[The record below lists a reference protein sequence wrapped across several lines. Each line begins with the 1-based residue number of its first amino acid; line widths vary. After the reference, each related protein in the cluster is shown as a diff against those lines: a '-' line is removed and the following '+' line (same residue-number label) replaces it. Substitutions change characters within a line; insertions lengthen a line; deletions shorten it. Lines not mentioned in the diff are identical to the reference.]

1 MGDAAVAAA
10 GSVHGFVPALT
21 SFVGRE
27 SEVGKVDGLLGEY
40 RLVTVTGP
48 GGVGK
53 SRLAGEVARR
63 VADRFADGVWL
74 VELAAVQEPA
84 LVPAAVAVALEVHQ
98 PPGISIVEALTAM
111 LARQQRLLML
121 DNCEHMLAAVAEL
134 CGTLLTAADDVR
146 VLATSREPVGIAGEA
161 RFRLPPLA
169 VAGPDHLAGAGA
181 SDAVVLFA
189 DRARQLDSA
198 FALTG
203 DSQALA
209 AQIVGRLD
217 GMPLAIELAAARAEA
232 LGLPQLLERLDHRF
246 ALLTGGDRRASAR
259 QRSLAATVDWSY
271 QLLSVDEQR
280 VFRRLAIFPGPFT
293 LDAAQAVAGGVAEPA
308 VLHLVDCSL
317 LTPPRVG
324 PDGRAR
330 YLMLETL
337 RAYGLERMAKADEQ
351 HPAAAALARYALQ
364 VAERAAVGLQASGGE
379 ADAARWLDAE
389 DATTQQALTWALE
402 HDPVVALRLAA
413 ALAPWWRLRGRS
425 TAGYALM
432 RTAAAHA
439 VPGDDVWSA
448 AQLWLGH
455 LAHGTADYDTAL
467 GHFTA
472 VRDALDAGRQSPELA
487 DGLAARSGTLLNLD
501 RITEADDDGR
511 RALALARELC
521 YPAGEAI
528 ALRELSWAASYA
540 GDADTALRWARQT
553 QRIDPAG
560 IPGWYARACAVAL
573 AAALMDAGEVTSAQ
587 GICADAL
594 ARARDAGDLPDQAE
608 CLWLM
613 AELERQTGR
622 IDDASA
628 HLRESIGLATQVGD
642 RLRLTDCLNTC
653 GHICATTGRWADA
666 STMWAAYATQIAA
679 IGVPDLPQDAHRRQE
694 PLRKAAQALEPA
706 QLRAAAERGA
716 AMSLATAAEFAT
728 LLTAPA
734 TLEPQ
739 PPSDVTPLSAR
750 ERELVILVAQGRTD
764 TQIAGQLFISVSTVR
779 SHLDRIRDKTGSRR
793 RADLTRFALQ
803 AGLI

>member
-1 MGDAAVAAA
+1 
-10 GSVHGFVPALT
+10 VHGFVPALT

-27 SEVGKVDGLLGEY
+27 SEVGKVAGLLGEY

-53 SRLAGEVARR
+53 TRLAGEVTRR
-63 VADRFADGVWL
+63 VASRFADGVWL

-98 PPGISIVEALTAM
+98 PPGMSLVEALVAM
-111 LARQQRLLML
+111 LARQQLLLML

-161 RFRLPPLA
+161 RYRLPPLA
-169 VAGPDHLAGAGA
+169 VPGPDHLTDVGA
-181 SDAVVLFA
+181 SDAMVLFA

-203 DSQALA
+203 DSPALV

-246 ALLTGGDRRASAR
+246 ALLTGGDRRASER

-271 QLLSVDEQR
+271 QLLSVDERR
-280 VFRRLAIFPGPFT
+280 VFRRLAIFPGSFT

-317 LTPPRVG
+317 LTPPRAG
-324 PDGRAR
+324 PDGPAR

-337 RAYGLERMAKADEQ
+337 RAYGLERLAESGEQ
-351 HPAAAALARYALQ
+351 HAASAALAGYALQ
-364 VAERAAVGLQASGGE
+364 VAERAAARPQARGGE
-379 ADAARWLDAE
+379 AAAARWLDTE

-402 HDPVVALRLAA
+402 HDRVAALRLAI

-425 TAGYALM
+425 AAGYALL

-439 VPGDDVWSA
+439 IPGDDVWSA

-455 LAHGTADYDTAL
+455 FACGTADYGTAL
-467 GHFTA
+467 GHFTV
-472 VRDALDAGRQSPELA
+472 VRDALAAGAPSPELA
-487 DGLAARSGTLLNLD
+487 DGLAARAAILRNLD
-501 RITEADDDGR
+501 RISEADEDGR
-511 RALALARELC
+511 RALALARELG
-521 YPAGEAI
+521 YPAGEAK

-540 GDADTALRWARQT
+540 GDADNALRWARQT

-560 IPGWYARACAVAL
+560 IPGWFARGCAIAL
-573 AAALMDAGEVTSAQ
+573 ASALMEADEMASAQ
-587 GICADAL
+587 GSCTDAL
-594 ARARDAGDLPDQAE
+594 ARARGAGDLQDQAE

-613 AELERQTGR
+613 AELDRQTGR

-628 HLRESIGLATQVGD
+628 HLRESIGLASQTGD

-653 GHICATTGRWADA
+653 GHLCAMTGRWAEA
-666 STMWAAYATQIAA
+666 STIWAAYTTQSAA

-694 PLRKAAQALEPA
+694 PLRKATQALGSA
-706 QLRAAAERGA
+706 QVRAAEERGA
-716 AMSLATAAEFAT
+716 EMSLATAVEFAT

-739 PPSDVTPLSAR
+739 PPPGAMPLSAR
-750 ERELVILVAQGRTD
+750 ERELVTLVAQGRTD
-764 TQIAGQLFISVSTVR
+764 AQIAGQLFISVRTVR
-779 SHLDRIRDKTGSRR
+779 SHLDRIRDKSGCRR

-803 AGLI
+803 AGLV